1 MTRLVHALLI
11 AVLAA
16 ALANAQSST
25 GRLAGTVL
33 DPSRAAIPAAEVTVR
48 SDATGAALE
57 LQTNTA
63 GGFLAVSLLPGYYT
77 VEVVAEGFKAYTVE
91 AQKVDVA
98 RETSLPP
105 IVLELG
111 AASEVIVVE
120 GGVSQVQTTNAE
132 VTSVVTSDQIAELP
146 LIGRDPL
153 SFVSLQAGVAYSGA
167 TPTVINGQRTT
178 FSKVTLDGV
187 SIQDNYIRSNGL
199 DYLSSR
205 TLLDQVAE
213 FTVTSQNGSAAAG
226 GAMALK

>member
-120 GGVSQVQTTNAE
+120 GGVSPDFSRGVGHKAVSCGIIYLLSTTYH
-132 VTSVVTSDQIAELP
+132 D
-146 LIGRDPL
+146 IGRRPYDYRVYHGTTGIWGPA
-153 SFVSLQAGVAYSGA
+153 QAAS
-167 TPTVINGQRTT
+167 RR
-178 FSKVTLDGV
+178 
-187 SIQDNYIRSNGL
+187 SI
-199 DYLSSR
+199 
-205 TLLDQVAE
+205 
-213 FTVTSQNGSAAAG
+213 
-226 GAMALK
+226 